1 MTGKTVSRIDRK
13 LEQEVHL
20 LHERVCSGFADPNR
34 VLILYALADG
44 PLCVN
49 DLAQL
54 LDIPQPTASRHLR
67 ILRDRGLVSN
77 ERQGT
82 SVYYAIADHRLI
94 EALDLLRGVLSSQL
108 AAEAE
113 LVESLA

>member
-1 MTGKTVSRIDRK
+1 MPRIDSK
-13 LEQEVHL
+13 LEQEVNL
-20 LHERVCSGFADPNR
+20 LHERVCSGFADPKR
-34 VLILYALADG
+34 VLILYALAEG

-67 ILRDRGLVSN
+67 ILRDRGLVNN

-82 SVYYAIADHRLI
+82 SVYYALADRRLV

-113 LVESLA
+113 RAESLTWEGV

>member
-1 MTGKTVSRIDRK
+1 MPRVDAK
-13 LEQEVHL
+13 LEQEVNL
-20 LHERVCSGFADPNR
+20 LHERICSGFADPKR
-34 VLILYALADG
+34 VLMLYALAEG

-54 LDIPQPTASRHLR
+54 PTASRHLR
-67 ILRDRGLVSN
+67 ILREHGLVNS

-82 SVYYAIADHRLI
+82 SIYYALADQRLV
-94 EALDLLRGVLSSQL
+94 EALDLLRGVLGSQL

-113 LVESLA
+113 RAESLT

>member
-1 MTGKTVSRIDRK
+1 MPRIDSK
-13 LEQEVHL
+13 LEQEVDL
-20 LHERVCSGFADPNR
+20 LHERICSGFADPKR
-34 VLILYALADG
+34 VLMLYVLAQG

-67 ILRDRGLVSN
+67 ILRERGLVNS

-82 SVYYAIADHRLI
+82 SIYYALADQRLVQ
-94 EALDLLRGVLSSQL
+94 ALDLLRGVLCSQL

-113 LVESLA
+113 RAESLT